1 MVLEGLA
8 ASAETFEALKPRS
21 VTGTQTPALYSCLC
35 TGTLGGLSGAAAG
48 LLLAC
53 CCLLLQDECRVACV
67 AGLVGVLQRRREKQ
81 GVLH

>member
-1 MVLEGLA
+1 MLL
-8 ASAETFEALKPRS
+8 L
-21 VTGTQTPALYSCLC
+21 LL
-35 TGTLGGLSGAAAG
+35 